1 MTRQFPVPVVAQGDH
16 YFCIGSFRL
25 FHLFRKGLP
34 GRTKISVD
42 VYSRLTQRALEEYI
56 LNDVLVVPVLTG
68 LAPGD
73 VRAMAHNWG
82 RLQDVEFFRNLFIP
96 AAPVAFS
103 RLRGVKSRKPKVH
116 E

>member
-1 MTRQFPVPVVAQGDH
+1 MARQFPVPIVAHEDH
-16 YFCIGSFRL
+16 YLCIGSFRL
-25 FHLFRKGLP
+25 FHLLRKGLP

-42 VYSRLTQRALEEYI
+42 VYAHLTQRALEEYI
-56 LNDVLVVPVLTG
+56 FNDVLVVPVLTG
-68 LAPGD
+68 LSPGD
-73 VRAMAHNWG
+73 VRAMAHSWD
-82 RLQDVEFFRNLFIP
+82 RLQDVELFRSLFIP